1 MWRAGFKWMYLIMGT
16 TIGAGYVSGRE
27 IWQFFGAES
36 GLAIAMFT
44 VMFSICC
51 FVIMKISFEERT
63 EHFFP
68 VLKKLVGRR
77 ISYFYD
83 GLILIYLFS
92 TTVVMLAGGG
102 VTLEIFQIP
111 YWVGIGL
118 IVVLIILLF
127 VWDLNGLV
135 YMNAFILPLL
145 VGGLAVTLVIFMFD
159 HQPALTVNLS
169 KQSNWP
175 SAFTFTALN
184 ILPLIAVLSAVG
196 KQMKHMGE
204 AWIASIGS
212 GMILGGLSFIYNE
225 SLLQMANEIME
236 YEIPLFGILRQ
247 YPYTMFILMTILL
260 WTAIYTTA
268 ASGIFG
274 LTSRFRETINMP
286 LWVLAF
292 ITLLSM
298 VPFTKFGFSDL
309 IAFLYPLYGVL
320 NLYILVSILLY
331 PIVNRYKWE

>member
-1 MWRAGFKWMYLIMGT
+1 
-16 TIGAGYVSGRE
+16 
-27 IWQFFGAES
+27 
-36 GLAIAMFT
+36 
-44 VMFSICC
+44 
-51 FVIMKISFEERT
+51 
-63 EHFFP
+63 
-68 VLKKLVGRR
+68 
-77 ISYFYD
+77 
-83 GLILIYLFS
+83 
-92 TTVVMLAGGG
+92 MLAGGG